1 MSQPALQAGQAV
13 NEQASDA
20 ACAALVDGRHYR
32 RKRAARLLAG
42 SSLLFR
48 GLGPGHSGRE
58 AGGGRPAEAGP
69 LSRLQATVGNGSR
82 DGEQDSNKN
91 DERDH

>member
-1 MSQPALQAGQAV
+1 VSQPALQAGQAV

-69 LSRLQATVGNGSR
+69 LSCLEATV
-82 DGEQDSNKN
+82 DGYNCDDEQDNDKN